1 MKIYNIK
8 SIITLSFF
16 ALCLSG
22 CTNLDEESFG
32 SLSPDTY
39 YNTEAEA
46 LSSVV
51 GVYQVLSRVVH
62 IGDPWRIAEFGTD
75 EFIVPGRASGGW
87 FDQNNIDI
95 ITHKVEPTNATC
107 GRAWQNIFQEIGIAN
122 AVLESLQASP
132 NSDNL
137 KGLIAETRAL
147 RAYGYFLCYGLLG

>member
-95 ITHKVEPTNATC
+95 ITHKVEPTSTNPFVIPDSPLVTVGMMLPSLKSKKYGTFLTA
-107 GRAWQNIFQEIGIAN
+107 
-122 AVLESLQASP
+122 LEYAAP
-132 NSDNL
+132 
-137 KGLIAETRAL
+137 I
-147 RAYGYFLCYGLLG
+147 